1 MQGQTYTI
9 DANGAISP
17 AISSTPAASI
27 VIIADKAFKNKTF
40 QVLGFDSSTVF
51 NPNKDKL
58 DVDFSKNMDDHN
70 YHITIQADRK
80 IQGCATCLSVTDDF
94 FVTLDGKRYGAF
106 HLSPSGTGSTPVPPV
121 PAGTPAYILG
131 SAVNDALFMA
141 ADIKEQKE
149 GKTIKQI
156 LDKQYGITNLS
167 ELNTNEFLK
176 TDLHYVFVG
185 AGVHGLLSLQ
195 SLFGTVGG
203 LDVTNVAD
211 GLTKFIVK
219 RTKEELSIAF
229 FRNFKKEI
237 ASNPDLNT
245 VFPNTATLLYNI
257 DEEIY
262 DYNKYINNL
271 RDAFHLDLQVIDENI
286 PQIIDNHE
294 AFFNKPENVRFAVG
308 LRSGSYIATALK
320 NKMHPGNIIANYPIE
335 FFNDPKGASNNQLAD
350 IKGAVQSLRLFNE
363 SLKEVDT
370 SLHTYWISFDQVTK
384 LVNNKDALKIY
395 IGLVLQLAKNK
406 YDNVTFSN
414 GKDFYTL
421 LNTAANAANFSTD
434 YTSYRRYVTNIAN
447 KAGELN
453 QLMKDDEKADT
464 DSLKVEKYAKYFK
477 ATVQLIQAGTQVSDL
492 RVLKNVPQLV
502 TLEETTKKYSSI
514 AIEVVGITTAINQK
528 RYAEAVNHLVA
539 TYSLVYADPAASAAV
554 ASNDIKLTRQ
564 QKIKLADNLIS
575 QNATDGSVTVS
586 TVVTQDGSVAAEVN
600 NKDAAA
606 SKASHVR
613 SKLLFYGSFMVNMIT
628 AKNSD
633 DVAEAIESAAL
644 PTGSSSIKRTVPFNV
659 SVNAYCGLFAGN
671 EIIKDVDDNKPFGK
685 FNSFG
690 LSVPIGIAFSKGD
703 RLLPW
708 PFCFIPV
715 GKGFSS
721 TLFLS
726 VVDLGAVAAF
736 RFKDETTEQVP
747 TIQLKDIISPG
758 LFWSLGIPKTPIS
771 VNLGVQTGPN
781 LRKVTPDGNDYS
793 NKLYTRYSVG
803 ACVDIPLFNLYSKPK
818 N

>member
-1 MQGQTYTI
+1 M
-9 DANGAISP
+9 
-17 AISSTPAASI
+17 
-27 VIIADKAFKNKTF
+27 
-40 QVLGFDSSTVF
+40 
-51 NPNKDKL
+51 
-58 DVDFSKNMDDHN
+58 
-70 YHITIQADRK
+70 
-80 IQGCATCLSVTDDF
+80 
-94 FVTLDGKRYGAF
+94 
-106 HLSPSGTGSTPVPPV
+106 
-121 PAGTPAYILG
+121 
-131 SAVNDALFMA
+131 
-141 ADIKEQKE
+141 
-149 GKTIKQI
+149 
-156 LDKQYGITNLS
+156 
-167 ELNTNEFLK
+167 
-176 TDLHYVFVG
+176 
-185 AGVHGLLSLQ
+185 
-195 SLFGTVGG
+195 
-203 LDVTNVAD
+203 
-211 GLTKFIVK
+211 
-219 RTKEELSIAF
+219 
-229 FRNFKKEI
+229 
-237 ASNPDLNT
+237 
-245 VFPNTATLLYNI
+245 
-257 DEEIY
+257 
-262 DYNKYINNL
+262 
-271 RDAFHLDLQVIDENI
+271 
-286 PQIIDNHE
+286 
-294 AFFNKPENVRFAVG
+294 
-308 LRSGSYIATALK
+308 
-320 NKMHPGNIIANYPIE
+320 
-335 FFNDPKGASNNQLAD
+335 
-350 IKGAVQSLRLFNE
+350 
-363 SLKEVDT
+363 
-370 SLHTYWISFDQVTK
+370 
-384 LVNNKDALKIY
+384 
-395 IGLVLQLAKNK
+395 
-406 YDNVTFSN
+406 
-414 GKDFYTL
+414 
-421 LNTAANAANFSTD
+421 
-434 YTSYRRYVTNIAN
+434 
-447 KAGELN
+447 
-453 QLMKDDEKADT
+453 
-464 DSLKVEKYAKYFK
+464 KVEKYAKYFK

-554 ASNDIKLTRQ
+554 ASNNIKLTRQ

-671 EIIKDVDDNKPFGK
+671 EIIKDVDDNKPFSK

-715 GKGFSS
+715 GKGWSS
-721 TLFLS
+721 SLFVS

-736 RFKDETTEQVP
+736 RFKDQTTEQVP